1 MLNDKIKEYANK
13 FPFGLK
19 EFTTALSAEISET
32 SLAVIYLLYEKGE
45 LTKEEITQ
53 QFGDICEPEK
63 DNINASIEKLN
74 GWGIIRRTQTKVI
87 GNDVISKY
95 KINGIYRRML
105 ESCIEILK
113 IKRM

>member
-1 MLNDKIKEYANK
+1 MLNDKIKEYAEK

-19 EFTTALSAEISET
+19 EFTIALSSDL
-32 SLAVIYLLYEKGE
+32 SLAIMYLLYEKGE

-53 QFGDICEPEK
+53 QFGDMCEPEK

-87 GNDVISKY
+87 GTDVISKY
-95 KINGIYRRML
+95 KINEIYRRML
-105 ESCIEILK
+105 ESCIDILQIRRK
-113 IKRM
+113 

>member
-1 MLNDKIKEYANK
+1 MLNDKIKEYAEK

-19 EFTTALSAEISET
+19 EFTTALSSET

-95 KINGIYRRML
+95 KINEIYRRML
-105 ESCIEILK
+105 ESCIDILQIRRK
-113 IKRM
+113 